1 MISLISLLGE
11 FLSRLV
17 SCASGS
23 LVGGWRWVIG
33 TEVVL
38 VTGGGVNDGFGGL
51 GGWGY
56 IWLSGLW

>member
-1 MISLISLLGE
+1 M
-11 FLSRLV
+11 

-23 LVGGWRWVIG
+23 LVG
-33 TEVVL
+33 EVAMGDRSGGD
-38 VTGGGVNDGFGGL
+38 TGDGGGVNDGFGGL